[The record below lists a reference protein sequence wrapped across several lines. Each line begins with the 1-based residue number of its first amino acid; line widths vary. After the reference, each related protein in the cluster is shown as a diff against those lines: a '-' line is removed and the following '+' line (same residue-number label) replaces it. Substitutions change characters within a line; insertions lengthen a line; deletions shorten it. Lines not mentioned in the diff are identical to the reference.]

1 MSRAEV
7 TSEGWVVED
16 VKTFRLIADHLP
28 PRPSVYRHQ
37 LCVDTTSWRPI
48 SFWVQ
53 GVGFIA
59 VGLAT
64 GWSLSLLG
72 AGWWLSLPVGALFC
86 LVGVFYFLFWFW
98 MFRRTVRMF
107 RDSPTAVGVVE
118 EVAFHPL
125 LPDYSTA
132 MVLTRD
138 GQKVQVALP
147 TQLVDD
153 LLVAGRRA
161 EVFFLHTPWVQVS
174 IGLAARAVQDEP
186 PAPADRPRD

>member
-1 MSRAEV
+1 M
-7 TSEGWVVED
+7 W
-16 VKTFRLIADHLP
+16 I
-28 PRPSVYRHQ
+28 
-37 LCVDTTSWRPI
+37 
-48 SFWVQ
+48 Q

-64 GWSLSLLG
+64 GWCLSLLG
-72 AGWWLSLPVGALFC
+72 AGWWLSLPVGVLFC
-86 LVGVFYFLFWFW
+86 LVGVFYFLFWLW
-98 MFRRTVRMF
+98 MFRRVVREL

-118 EVAFHPL
+118 EVALHPL
-125 LPDYSTA
+125 LPGYSTA

-153 LLVAGRRA
+153 ILLAGRRA

-174 IGLAARAVQDEP
+174 LGLAARAVHAEP
-186 PAPADRPRD
+186 SAPASLAKKKAT

>member
-1 MSRAEV
+1 MGRAEV
-7 TSEGWVVED
+7 TSEGWVVVD
-16 VKTFRLIADHLP
+16 VKTFRLVADHLP
-28 PRPSVYRHQ
+28 PRPFVYRHQ
-37 LCVDTTSWRPI
+37 LWEDATSWRPI
-48 SFWVQ
+48 VMWVQ

-64 GWSLSLLG
+64 GR
-72 AGWWLSLPVGALFC
+72 WLSLPVGALFC

-98 MFRRTVRMF
+98 MFRRTVRII

-118 EVAFHPL
+118 EVALHPL
-125 LPDYSTA
+125 LPGYSTA

-174 IGLAARAVQDEP
+174 IGLAARAVKADP
-186 PAPADRPRD
+186 GAAADRPRD